1 MTTAPLNRYLTA
13 FERTPLF
20 ELNSIVGNFAVLTI
34 ILFVGFLIFTKTNK
48 RLIYLIVVTFLLNGL
63 IFALGI
69 FTKYYQTIFSFYE
82 MTLFKNPATTLGISI
97 LLESLKELV
106 VYYRIIVFVPGI
118 TLIVYYTYLKR
129 YYSKTEVKIKEEA
142 LLSFK
147 PLNAMFV
154 VVGIILSFTT
164 LGIFNI
170 SMNSNW
176 TIYAERPLYGVQTA
190 GLYNYYFG
198 QALGFKYDFENIV
211 EADPS
216 WYVDYNKN
224 QNTYTNVYG
233 EVYSNNLTKSQAS
246 TVILDGTIDNNK
258 LNGILKDK
266 NLVLIH
272 LESFNHFLL
281 NEAGPYLD
289 ETYLP
294 TLKALLEQSYVLD
307 NFYTNVGLGNS
318 SDAELS
324 VLTGLYPSGDTT
336 LYWNYKDGNYTL
348 PALPQLFS
356 NRLSISLHGDVL
368 EFYNRGVVHEQLFG
382 FDDFY
387 YYNPQ
392 ENNFEGTKNGYYK
405 FEDITY
411 ASTEDSPWLSDLAL
425 LEWTKAV
432 YDTKGDQKV
441 FLFPITIQPHTPYE
455 YNPFENR
462 FTNEDI
468 NLEATTLRYLNYEA
482 YLESFYKKFIE
493 VSHELDNTAYVF
505 YSDHG
510 SGIPQDDLATI
521 LGLESSNGTSEVN
534 DNVLSRLE
542 YQREMIKTLAF
553 IYVPDDT
560 HETDGLKRGLMT
572 GTQSLVRSQVD
583 LYRTIVELFD
593 LQTDNYYFGVNALSD
608 EHTFSI
614 DSRTFSVVTDDY
626 YIIGKRLHNTN
637 DLDKDNIF
645 IINENYQY
653 DPIKFLEYVYLYK
666 YHMDRAMRTNLY
678 QHLKN

>member
-1 MTTAPLNRYLTA
+1 
-13 FERTPLF
+13 
-20 ELNSIVGNFAVLTI
+20 
-34 ILFVGFLIFTKTNK
+34 
-48 RLIYLIVVTFLLNGL
+48 
-63 IFALGI
+63 
-69 FTKYYQTIFSFYE
+69 

-324 VLTGLYPSGDTT
+324 V
-336 LYWNYKDGNYTL
+336 
-348 PALPQLFS
+348 
-356 NRLSISLHGDVL
+356 
-368 EFYNRGVVHEQLFG
+368 
-382 FDDFY
+382 
-387 YYNPQ
+387 
-392 ENNFEGTKNGYYK
+392 
-405 FEDITY
+405 
-411 ASTEDSPWLSDLAL
+411 
-425 LEWTKAV
+425 
-432 YDTKGDQKV
+432 
-441 FLFPITIQPHTPYE
+441 
-455 YNPFENR
+455 
-462 FTNEDI
+462 
-468 NLEATTLRYLNYEA
+468 
-482 YLESFYKKFIE
+482 
-493 VSHELDNTAYVF
+493 
-505 YSDHG
+505 
-510 SGIPQDDLATI
+510 
-521 LGLESSNGTSEVN
+521 
-534 DNVLSRLE
+534 
-542 YQREMIKTLAF
+542 
-553 IYVPDDT
+553 
-560 HETDGLKRGLMT
+560 
-572 GTQSLVRSQVD
+572 
-583 LYRTIVELFD
+583 
-593 LQTDNYYFGVNALSD
+593 
-608 EHTFSI
+608 
-614 DSRTFSVVTDDY
+614 
-626 YIIGKRLHNTN
+626 
-637 DLDKDNIF
+637 
-645 IINENYQY
+645 
-653 DPIKFLEYVYLYK
+653 
-666 YHMDRAMRTNLY
+666 
-678 QHLKN
+678 